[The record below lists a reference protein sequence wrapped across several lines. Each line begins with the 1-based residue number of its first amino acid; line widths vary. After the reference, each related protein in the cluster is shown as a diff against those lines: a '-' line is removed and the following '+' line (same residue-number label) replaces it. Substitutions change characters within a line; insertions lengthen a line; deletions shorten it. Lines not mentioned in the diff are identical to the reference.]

1 MGKMIVDDEI
11 MRNVELLAQL
21 SINEDE
27 IGRAKRKMQQMLD
40 YVEKLQEIDTEDV
53 QAMSHIFPVFN
64 VFREDEVVNGDD
76 RDAMLANAPKE
87 KEGQYVVPKTV

>member
-53 QAMSHIFPVFN
+53 QAMSHIFPVSN